1 VTRKEIVKL
10 LIGTYTKRELSALML
25 GLDVAE
31 EEVTDVLETEG
42 ISFFKEF
49 IFCCLHE
56 PSIVWQEYL
65 KEHESKVAF
74 GIPVLPLIKD
84 GSDQHLLHGTSII
97 WEAEDET

>member
-1 VTRKEIVKL
+1 MTRKEIVKL
-10 LIGTYTKRELSALML
+10 LIGTYTKRELKALML

-56 PSIVWQEYL
+56 PSIVWEEYL
-65 KEHESKVAF
+65 KEF
-74 GIPVLPLIKD
+74 
-84 GSDQHLLHGTSII
+84 
-97 WEAEDET
+97 EAEDET

>member
-1 VTRKEIVKL
+1 MTRKEIVKL

-25 GLDVAE
+25 GLGVAQ

-56 PSIVWQEYL
+56 PSIEWQEYL
-65 KEHESKVAF
+65 KEF
-74 GIPVLPLIKD
+74 
-84 GSDQHLLHGTSII
+84 
-97 WEAEDET
+97 EAEDET